1 MSVKSFNLV
10 KIRDQFPI
18 LNKKINNHQLV
29 YFDNAATTQKP
40 KKVINAI
47 NEYYSEYNANIHRGI
62 HTLAEKATNEYEKTR
77 KSISQFINS
86 KSEKEIIFTR
96 GTTEGINLI
105 ASSFVKNFLKKED
118 EIIISEMEHH
128 SNIVPWQMICEEN
141 GIVLKT
147 INVLEN
153 GEIDL
158 DNFKELINDK
168 TKFLSI
174 VHTSN
179 TLGTVNPIKQIIEI
193 CKKNNITTMIDGAQ
207 ASAHSKINVQD
218 LNCDFFVLSAHKMYG
233 PTGVGIVY
241 GKEEILE
248 KMPPYMGGGEMIKE
262 VNFQKTT
269 YNELPYKFEAG
280 TPNIGDV
287 IGFNKALSF
296 INDIGFD
303 NISSYEKKLKDYASN
318 LLNKIDGLKILGNS
332 KNKIGIFSFTLNKV
346 HYYDLG
352 LLLDSKGIAIRTG
365 HHCTQPLMDKFNLE
379 GTARVSLA
387 IYNTKEEIDYF
398 HDNHYLASVR
408 KKKRS
413 KKKSKKKNKSKG
425 SAKRKKNKKSKRK
438 KTTRRKS
445 TKKQSMTFL

>member
-77 KSISQFINS
+77 KSVSQFINS

-147 INVLEN
+147 INVLKN

-193 CKKNNITTMIDGAQ
+193 CKKNNITTMVDGAQ

-398 HDNHYLASVR
+398 VEKI
-408 KKKRS
+408 KKLI
-413 KKKSKKKNKSKG
+413 N
-425 SAKRKKNKKSKRK
+425 
-438 KTTRRKS
+438 
-445 TKKQSMTFL
+445 

>member
-1 MSVKSFNLV
+1 MSYKSFNPNR
-10 KIRDQFPI
+10 IRDKFPI
-18 LNKKINNHQLV
+18 LNKKINNNKLV

-40 KKVINAI
+40 IQVIESI
-47 NEYYSEYNANIHRGI
+47 NKYYSEYNANIHRGI
-62 HTLAEKATNEYEKTR
+62 HTLAEKATQEYEKTR
-77 KSISQFINS
+77 KTVSKFINS
-86 KSEKEIIFTR
+86 RSEKEVIFTR

-105 ASSFVKNFLKKED
+105 ASSFVKNFIKKGD

-141 GIVLKT
+141 GIILKT
-147 INVLEN
+147 INVFEN

-158 DNFKELINDK
+158 DNFKELISNK

-179 TLGTVNPIKQIIEI
+179 TLGTVNPIKEMIEI
-193 CKKNNITTMIDGAQ
+193 CKKNNINTMIDGAQ
-207 ASAHSKINVQD
+207 ASAHSKIDVQD

-248 KMPPYMGGGEMIKE
+248 KMPPYMGGGEMIKD
-262 VNFQKTT
+262 VNFKKTT

-287 IGFNKALSF
+287 IGFNEALSF
-296 INDIGFD
+296 INNIGLD
-303 NISSYEKKLKDYASN
+303 NISLYEKELKNYASN
-318 LLNKIDGLKILGNS
+318 LFNKIEGINIIGNS
-332 KNKIGIFSFTLNKV
+332 KNKIGIFSFTMDKI

-387 IYNTKEEIDYF
+387 IYNTKNEIDYF
-398 HDNHYLASVR
+398 VEKL
-408 KKKRS
+408 
-413 KKKSKKKNKSKG
+413 
-425 SAKRKKNKKSKRK
+425 
-438 KTTRRKS
+438 
-445 TKKQSMTFL
+445 KQLIN

>member
-1 MSVKSFNLV
+1 MSIKSFNPNR
-10 KIRDQFPI
+10 IRDKFPI
-18 LNKKINNHQLV
+18 LNKKINNNQLV

-40 KKVINAI
+40 IQVIESI
-47 NEYYSEYNANIHRGI
+47 NKYYSEYNANIHRGI
-62 HTLAEKATNEYEKTR
+62 HTLAEKATQEYEKTR
-77 KSISQFINS
+77 KTVSKFINS
-86 KSEKEIIFTR
+86 RSEKEVIFTR

-105 ASSFVKNFLKKED
+105 ASSFVKNFIKKGD

-141 GIVLKT
+141 GIILKT
-147 INVLEN
+147 INVFEN

-158 DNFKELINDK
+158 DNFKELISNK

-179 TLGTVNPIKQIIEI
+179 TLGTVNPIKEMIEI
-193 CKKNNITTMIDGAQ
+193 CKKNNINTMIDGAQ
-207 ASAHSKINVQD
+207 ASAHSKIDVQD

-248 KMPPYMGGGEMIKE
+248 KMPPYMGGGVMIKD
-262 VNFQKTT
+262 VNFKKTT

-287 IGFNKALSF
+287 IGFNEALSF
-296 INDIGFD
+296 INNIGLD
-303 NISSYEKKLKDYASN
+303 NISLYEKELKNYASN
-318 LLNKIDGLKILGNS
+318 SFNKIEGINIIGNS
-332 KNKIGIFSFTLNKV
+332 KNKIGIFSFIMDKI

-365 HHCTQPLMDKFNLE
+365 HHCTQPLMDFYE
-379 GTARVSLA
+379 IPGTARVSLA
-387 IYNTKEEIDYF
+387 FYNTKEEIDYF
-398 HDNHYLASVR
+398 MESL
-408 KKKRS
+408 KRVIRLLS
-413 KKKSKKKNKSKG
+413 
-425 SAKRKKNKKSKRK
+425 
-438 KTTRRKS
+438 
-445 TKKQSMTFL
+445 

>member
-1 MSVKSFNLV
+1 MSIKSFNPN
-10 KIRDQFPI
+10 KIRDKFPI
-18 LNKKINNHQLV
+18 LNKKINNNQLV

-40 KKVINAI
+40 IQVIESI
-47 NEYYSEYNANIHRGI
+47 NKYYSEYNANIHRGI
-62 HTLAEKATNEYEKTR
+62 HTLAEKATQEYEKTR
-77 KSISQFINS
+77 KTVSKFINS
-86 KSEKEIIFTR
+86 RSEKEVIFTR

-105 ASSFVKNFLKKED
+105 ASSFVKNFIKKGD

-141 GIVLKT
+141 GIILKT
-147 INVLEN
+147 INVFEN

-158 DNFKELINDK
+158 DNFKELISNK

-179 TLGTVNPIKQIIEI
+179 TLGTVNPIKEMIEI
-193 CKKNNITTMIDGAQ
+193 CKKNNINTMIDGAQ
-207 ASAHSKINVQD
+207 ASAHSKIDVQD

-248 KMPPYMGGGEMIKE
+248 KMPPYMGGGEMIKD
-262 VNFQKTT
+262 VNFKKTT

-287 IGFNKALSF
+287 IGFNEALSF
-296 INDIGFD
+296 INNIGLD
-303 NISSYEKKLKDYASN
+303 NISLYEKELKNYASN
-318 LLNKIDGLKILGNS
+318 LFNKIEGINIIGNS
-332 KNKIGIFSFTLNKV
+332 KNKIGIFSFTMDKI

-387 IYNTKEEIDYF
+387 IYNTKNEIDYF
-398 HDNHYLASVR
+398 VEKL
-408 KKKRS
+408 
-413 KKKSKKKNKSKG
+413 
-425 SAKRKKNKKSKRK
+425 
-438 KTTRRKS
+438 
-445 TKKQSMTFL
+445 KQLIN